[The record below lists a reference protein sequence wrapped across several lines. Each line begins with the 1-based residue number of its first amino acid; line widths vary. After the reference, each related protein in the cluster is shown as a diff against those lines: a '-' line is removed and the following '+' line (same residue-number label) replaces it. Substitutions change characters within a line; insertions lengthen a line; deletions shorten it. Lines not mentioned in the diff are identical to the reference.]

1 MGRPVLLVSTTR
13 EAWRHTPAAAW
24 RVQVQFGTSN
34 RSRGGRWGRT
44 AASDFS
50 RSRSETRAT
59 SSAALS
65 VRVSPVRHLHD
76 EHEELPI
83 QDPVPHAVVPAPNPT
98 AVLAPARRLYSLWP
112 RVNGELP
119 AGVGHGSP
127 GPGVSSFFNSRRAA
141 GSMVMRY
148 DTGLPQ
154 FGSPSRPPPAAP
166 RHPVVFVDVVRSAR
180 RAHPFL
186 GGVSLGKGWDACHRG
201 QGVVVLEHRD
211 HVQLELF
218 TSREPMRDGQ
228 RSVEASLPLGGSVRM
243 RRPSVG
249 ALDRDFSRQPARL
262 PT

>member
-1 MGRPVLLVSTTR
+1 MCRPGAFPLGAALDRPSAVLDPPVAPSGHDVPPKGCTAGATAPMGRPVLLVSTTR

-76 EHEELPI
+76 EHDELPI

-119 AGVGHGSP
+119 AGVGHGLP
-127 GPGVSSFFNSRRAA
+127 GPGVELLQ
-141 GSMVMRY
+141 
-148 DTGLPQ
+148 LPQ
-154 FGSPSRPPPAAP
+154 GGGVDGDAVRHGSPPI
-166 RHPVVFVDVVRSAR
+166 
-180 RAHPFL
+180 
-186 GGVSLGKGWDACHRG
+186 
-201 QGVVVLEHRD
+201 
-211 HVQLELF
+211 
-218 TSREPMRDGQ
+218 RE
-228 RSVEASLPLGGSVRM
+228 SV
-243 RRPSVG
+243 
-249 ALDRDFSRQPARL
+249 
-262 PT
+262 